1 MNTITLGKESPDQ
14 SISTTTSTDL
24 GQTTPLGK
32 GHRRGFP
39 DRIASLVVAL
49 FLVGV
54 STLSMAGQDVPTFHN
69 DRARSGIQRRETSL
83 TPSNVNT
90 NLFGKLRSF
99 GVAADLY
106 AQPLSA
112 SNSQI
117 AHPT

>member
-14 SISTTTSTDL
+14 SSSATTITDL

-54 STLSMAGQDVPTFHN
+54 STLSMAGQDRMYQPSITTAPDQASSEEKPHL
-69 DRARSGIQRRETSL
+69 RHQTSTLTSL
-83 TPSNVNT
+83 GSY
-90 NLFGKLRSF
+90 
-99 GVAADLY
+99 GV
-106 AQPLSA
+106 SA
-112 SNSQI
+112 
-117 AHPT
+117 